1 MQTDFA
7 FRWAEELS
15 GRVVEVVC
23 FASYAITI
31 NFDDKSLLQIEGG
44 YELLGADGSV
54 EFVTALPTRDS
65 SLHRLAGS
73 AVATARLD
81 QTAPLLE
88 IRFVDGAVLVLR
100 RTSIAY
106 ESFRVIKGL
115 EEQVF

>member
-7 FRWAEELS
+7 FRWAEALP

-54 EFVTALPTRDS
+54 EIVTALPTRDS

-73 AVATARLD
+73 TVASARLD
-81 QTAPLLE
+81 QTTPRLE
-88 IRFVDGAVLVLR
+88 IRFVDGAVLVVR

-115 EEQVF
+115 EEQEF